1 MQICDVLIAVN
12 IVLAPYL
19 IAMRLVAHIR
29 CVNIPT
35 RYVALWVHL
44 RVKFSFVCIEVFHDI
59 SKEKEVHFLNLVFG
73 FDGKG
78 FIATRLQ
85 TNNSAS

>member
-1 MQICDVLIAVN
+1 MN

-19 IAMRLVAHIR
+19 LVARIR

-35 RYVALWVHL
+35 RYVALWVYV
-44 RVKFSFVCIEVFHDI
+44 RVKFTFVCIVVFHDI
-59 SKEKEVHFLNLVFG
+59 SKEKKVHFLNLVFA

-78 FIATRLQ
+78 FIPRRLQ

>member
-1 MQICDVLIAVN
+1 MQICDVVIAVN

-19 IAMRLVAHIR
+19 LVAHVR

-35 RYVALWVHL
+35 RYYEALWVHL
-44 RVKFSFVCIEVFHDI
+44 RVKFSFVCIVVFHDI
-59 SKEKEVHFLNLVFG
+59 SKEKKVHFLNLVFG

-85 TNNSAS
+85 MNNSAS

>member
-19 IAMRLVAHIR
+19 LVAHIR

-35 RYVALWVHL
+35 RYLALWVHL
-44 RVKFSFVCIEVFHDI
+44 RVKFSFVCIVVFRDI
-59 SKEKEVHFLNLVFG
+59 SQDRKVHFLNLVFG

-78 FIATRLQ
+78 CIATRLQ
-85 TNNSAS
+85 MNNSAS